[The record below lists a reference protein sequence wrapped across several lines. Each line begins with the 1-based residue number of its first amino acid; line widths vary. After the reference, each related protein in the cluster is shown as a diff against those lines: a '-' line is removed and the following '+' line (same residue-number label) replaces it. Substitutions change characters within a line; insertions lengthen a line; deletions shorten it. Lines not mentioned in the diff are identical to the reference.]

1 MKKRRFKWI
10 EVACS
15 LVLVASTGL
24 GLASLMRNTIPDVK
38 AYEITLENKDEIKNE
53 YSYGESLTIP
63 IGTIAGVRASSYIV
77 VSPSGK
83 VYNTASIDLTE
94 IGQYTIIW
102 YAQVS
107 GEKVSAEKNFLV
119 TQGVYTTSGGVSCSY
134 TDSLSKNSARSG
146 IKVSLEPESTFYYN
160 KPIDLTKEGAFAE
173 VYPYFAMNNLEQVI
187 KDLAVAK
194 TAGDTVAETDIKNAI
209 QYNEDARNYLITL
222 TDCYDP
228 TNYVT
233 IDLEWQE
240 TRRYYNFR
248 ANPAGEMA
256 HGLRPVK
263 AADADADATSI
274 NIGDSYYKCFY
285 APGQGH
291 TSCNVAEAVNGNDY
305 AIQLY
310 YDVEENGVY
319 ITYYKYTASAKK
331 DSDTNE
337 IKATGKYEKQEKM
350 LIADLDNEAI
360 YPKGTFKGFT
370 TGEVYLSISAKNHL
384 ANTANMEIA
393 SLGGV
398 SGEEILSAQKDT
410 MPPTI
415 QVNNAL
421 RSMSKIARNEEVT
434 IPDAYALDLN
444 LPYGTKAS
452 VAVYYMYDPNKTNNI
467 FVGLKNGKFTP
478 KDLGLYT
485 IIYTATDRNGNTS
498 KEIVE
503 LQCLE
508 SVGNKAVQLTAESN
522 VESLAGRYFTIPE
535 CTVNGLYTDTSA
547 LQVYVHDEDGKPL
560 TVENGQVF
568 VSGVMEY
575 TITYVYETPFN
586 TYKATTKLQGKA
598 SDSVIINAP
607 SLPEYFIMNASYT
620 LDTAYAY
627 AYTAKTPA
635 VVPAKVTM
643 IASDK
648 NGAQTETEVDFKSI
662 RIPAC
667 KTVQFKYE
675 YGEEMEISPVI
686 EVLDV
691 GFGGSI
697 SMMDYFHSDSDSF
710 TKMALSSSSRY
721 VTNGEVKDAMLK
733 YINVLSLSSFWLEY
747 YLESNYQETK
757 DSPVVQCA
765 TPKALV
771 LTLVDYY
778 NRDNQV
784 ELRLEPSGDKASI
797 SFNGRQIGETTSNF
811 MDAKTMIFYKDG
823 AFSIGGTKFE
833 WANTFTSS
841 KILFWV
847 EVEGVEGQ
855 ASLRIS
861 RFADRKFANGSEDK
875 AEPAL
880 TMSQAYMGYH
890 KRGQVITI
898 VPVDVNDIL
907 APYVESGLKLFVFN
921 PDGVTFATSLDGVL
935 LDGTCPVNREYQI
948 CLDKEGSY
956 RIRYEYVNQ
965 NGLVKYFNANPIVNN
980 DSAPLL
986 LVEGKSEWQVDSAAW
1001 GDTVTVATYTVSDD
1015 VSKNDKLK
1023 AWVCVFYPSGI
1034 IRQVANGGTFYAE
1047 EKGTYT
1053 VLYSAFDE
1061 TGNHT
1066 TFSYT
1071 VNVS

>member
-1 MKKRRFKWI
+1 MKKRRFRWI
-10 EVACS
+10 AVACS
-15 LVLVASTGL
+15 LVLAASTLGVASLIG
-24 GLASLMRNTIPDVK
+24 NTFLDVK
-38 AYEITLENKDEIKNE
+38 AYEITLENEDALKSE
-53 YSYGESLTIP
+53 YAYGETLTIP
-63 IGTIAGVRASSYIV
+63 AGTIAGVKASSHIV

-83 VYNTASIDLTE
+83 VYNTASVDLTE
-94 IGQYTIIW
+94 LGQYTIIW

-107 GEKVSAEKNFLV
+107 GEKVSAEKSFLV
-119 TQGVYTTSGGVSCSY
+119 TQGVYTTSGGVSCTY
-134 TDSLSKNSARSG
+134 AESLSKNSARSG
-146 IKVSLEPESTFYYN
+146 ITVSLEPESTFYYN

-173 VYPYFAMNNLEQVI
+173 VYPYFGMKNLEQVLG
-187 KDLAVAK
+187 DLAAAK

-222 TDCYDP
+222 TDCYDS

-248 ANPAGEMA
+248 ANPAGEIA

-263 AADADADATSI
+263 SADVDVSSI
-274 NIGDSYYKCFY
+274 QVGDSYYKCFY

-305 AIQLY
+305 ALQLY

-319 ITYYKYTASAKK
+319 ITYYKYTASAKI
-331 DSDTNE
+331 DSNTNE
-337 IKATGKYEKQEKM
+337 MKVTGKYEKQEKM
-350 LIADLDNEAI
+350 LIADLDNESI

-384 ANTANMEIA
+384 SDKANMDIA

-398 SGEEILSAQKDT
+398 TGEEILSSQKDT
-410 MPPTI
+410 VAPVI
-415 QVNNAL
+415 QVNKAL
-421 RSMSKIARNEEVT
+421 RSMNKIAKNEEVT

-478 KDLGLYT
+478 KDLGSYT

-498 KEIVE
+498 KEIIE
-503 LQCLE
+503 LQCLNA
-508 SVGNKAVQLTAESN
+508 VDNQAVQLTAVSNIESS
-522 VESLAGRYFTIPE
+522 VGDYFTIPE
-535 CTVNGLYTDTSA
+535 CTINGLYKDASA
-547 LQVYVHDEDGKPL
+547 LQVYVYDEDGNPL
-560 TVENGQVF
+560 NVENGQVF
-568 VSGVMEY
+568 LSGVMEY

-586 TYKATTKLQGKA
+586 TYKATTKLQGQP
-598 SDSVIINAP
+598 SDRVIINTP
-607 SLPEYFIMNASYT
+607 SLPEYFIMEASYT
-620 LDTAYAY
+620 LDAAYAC
-627 AYTAKTPA
+627 AYTEKEPI
-635 VVPAKVTM
+635 VVPTKTVM
-643 IASDK
+643 IATDEHGK
-648 NGAQTETEVDFKSI
+648 QTETEVDFKAV
-662 RIPAC
+662 RIPVC

-675 YGEEMEISPVI
+675 YGGETQISPVI

-691 GFGGSI
+691 GFGGNI
-697 SMMDYFHSDSDSF
+697 SMIDYFHSDTDSF

-721 VTNGEVKDAMLK
+721 ITNGEEQDAMLK
-733 YINVLSLSSFWLEY
+733 YINVLSLPSFWIEY
-747 YLESNYQETK
+747 YLESSYQETK
-757 DSPVVQCA
+757 ESPVVECA

-784 ELRLEPSGDKASI
+784 ELRLENNGEKATI
-797 SFNGRQIGETTSNF
+797 SFNGRQVGETTSNF

-833 WANTFTSS
+833 WESTFTSS
-841 KILFWV
+841 KILLWV
-847 EVEGVEGQ
+847 ELEGLQGR
-855 ASLRIS
+855 ASLRIT
-861 RFADRKFANGSEDK
+861 RLADRKFANGSEDK

-880 TMSQAYMGYH
+880 TISQLYMGYH
-890 KRGQVITI
+890 KRGQIITI
-898 VPVDVNDIL
+898 VPIDVNDIL
-907 APYVESGLKLFVFN
+907 APYLESGLKLFVFN

-965 NGLVKYFNANPIVNN
+965 NGLTKYFNANPIINN
-980 DSAPLL
+980 ETAPIL
-986 LVEGKSEWQVDSAAW
+986 LVEGKKDGQVDSAAW
-1001 GDTVTVATYTVSDD
+1001 GETVTVATYTVSDD
-1015 VSKNDKLK
+1015 VSKNEKLK
-1023 AWVCVFYPSGI
+1023 AWVCVFCPSGI

-1061 TGNHT
+1061 TGNYT
-1066 TFSYT
+1066 TFAYM

>member
-1 MKKRRFKWI
+1 MKKRRFRWI
-10 EVACS
+10 AVACS
-15 LVLVASTGL
+15 LVLVASTGF
-24 GLASLMRNTIPDVK
+24 GVASVIKNTLPNAK
-38 AYEITLENKDEIKNE
+38 AYEITLENEEELKSE
-53 YSYGESLTIP
+53 YNYGESLTIP
-63 IGTIAGVRASSYIV
+63 MGTIAGERASSYIV

-83 VYNTASIDLTE
+83 VYNTASIELAE
-94 IGQYTIIW
+94 LGQYTIIW

-107 GEKVSAEKNFLV
+107 GTTVSAEKNFLV

-134 TDSLSKNSARSG
+134 EESLSKNSARSG

-173 VYPYFAMNNLEQVI
+173 VYPYFGMKNLEQVI

-194 TAGDTVAETDIKNAI
+194 TTGDTVAETDVKNSI

-222 TDCYDP
+222 TDCYDSS
-228 TNYVT
+228 NYIT

-248 ANPAGEMA
+248 ANPAGEIA

-263 AADADADATSI
+263 TADVSSI
-274 NIGDSYYKCFY
+274 KVGNSYYQCHY
-285 APGQGH
+285 APGQGL

-305 AIQLY
+305 AMQLY
-310 YDVEENGVY
+310 YDVEENSVY
-319 ITYYKYTASAKK
+319 MTYYRYTASAKVNAE
-331 DSDTNE
+331 TNE
-337 IKATGKYEKQEKM
+337 MEVTGKYEKQDKM
-350 LIADLDNEAI
+350 LVADLDNEAI
-360 YPKGTFKGFT
+360 YPKGTFKGFA

-384 ANTANMEIA
+384 GDKANIEIA
-393 SLGGV
+393 SLGGAT
-398 SGEEILSAQKDT
+398 GEEILSSQKDT
-410 MPPTI
+410 TAPVI
-415 QVNNAL
+415 QVDSAL
-421 RSMSKIARNEEVT
+421 RSMNKIARNEEVT
-434 IPDAYALDLN
+434 VPDAYALDLS

-478 KDLGLYT
+478 KDLGSYT

-503 LQCLE
+503 LQCLD
-508 SVGNKAVQLTAESN
+508 SADNKAVQLIAISNAES
-522 VESLAGRYFTIPE
+522 SAGAYFTIPE
-535 CTVNGLYTDTSA
+535 CTVNGLYADASA
-547 LQVYVHDEDGKPL
+547 LQIYVHDEDGEQL

-568 VSGVMEY
+568 LSGVMEY

-586 TYKATTKLQGKA
+586 TYQATTKLQGKP
-598 SDSVIINAP
+598 SDHVVISTP

-620 LDTAYAY
+620 LDGAYAHT
-627 AYTAKTPA
+627 YTEKKPV
-635 VVPAKVTM
+635 VVPTKVAM
-643 IASDK
+643 IATDG
-648 NGAQTETEVDFKSI
+648 NGKQTETEVDFNAVH
-662 RIPAC
+662 IPAC

-675 YGEEMEISPVI
+675 YGGETKLSPVV

-691 GFGGSI
+691 GFGGKI
-697 SMMDYFHSDSDSF
+697 SMIDYFHSDADAF

-721 VTNGEVKDAMLK
+721 ITKGGVKNATMK
-733 YINVLSLSSFWLEY
+733 YINVLSLPSFWIEY
-747 YLESNYQETK
+747 YLESSYQETK
-757 DSPVVQCA
+757 ESPVVECA

-784 ELRLEPSGDKASI
+784 QLRLEKNGDKATI
-797 SFNGRQIGETTSNF
+797 SFNGRQVGDTTSSF

-833 WANTFTSS
+833 WESNFMSS
-841 KILFWV
+841 KILLWV
-847 EVEGVEGQ
+847 ELEGVEGQ

-861 RFADRKFANGSEDK
+861 RLADRKFANGSEDK

-880 TMSQAYMGYH
+880 TSSQSYMGYH
-890 KRGQVITI
+890 KLGQIITI
-898 VPVDVNDIL
+898 VPIDINDIL
-907 APYVESGLKLFVFN
+907 APYLESGLKLFVFN

-948 CLDKEGSY
+948 RLDKEGSY
-956 RIRYEYVNQ
+956 RIKYEYVNQ
-965 NGLVKYFNANPIVNN
+965 NGLTKYFNANPIINN
-980 DSAPLL
+980 ETAPIL
-986 LVEGKSEWQVDSAAW
+986 LVEGKTDGQMDYAKW
-1001 GDTVTVATYTVSDD
+1001 GETVSIARYTVSDD
-1015 VSKNDKLK
+1015 VSKDEKLRT
-1023 AWVCVFYPSGI
+1023 WVCVFCPSGI
-1034 IRQVANGGTFYAE
+1034 VREVSNGGKFYAE

-1053 VLYSAFDE
+1053 VLYSAVDE
-1061 TGNHT
+1061 TGNYT
-1066 TFSYT
+1066 TFAYK